1 MFTMFQRPLAGEKA
15 PLLDFTAGAQ
25 SIMRWLSL
33 TRRRSAKRS
42 LQLLESVPLT
52 AQASI
57 ALVRFESETLVLGV
71 TPRSVT
77 VLTKGA
83 VLGQSAA
90 AQAD

>member
-1 MFTMFQRPLAGEKA
+1 MFTMFQRPLAREK
-15 PLLDFTAGAQ
+15 TALWDLTASAQ
-25 SIMRWLSL
+25 FLMRWLSL
-33 TRRRSAKRS
+33 PKRRSAKRS

-57 ALVRFESETLVLGV
+57 ALVRFERETLVLGV

-83 VLGQSAA
+83 EMARAAA
-90 AQAD
+90 AQPE